1 MVDSDGYGA
10 RQGQT
15 PIERLI
21 EDCRTLSP
29 AGIERIAAGWD
40 ANHQHE
46 AFHSAEKAALHTI
59 ESQGK
64 STDWDALRNQLLG
77 LTERG
82 TPLVR
87 YRTGDLAQIK
97 RGACACGR
105 SSARAE
111 GGVRGRLSE
120 RLRPDRLG
128 GFDQP
133 GEPGAAGQRLRRNIG
148 EDRAGIVAPGDGV
161 RCQVPEEGR
170 LA

>member
-64 STDWDALRNQLLG
+64 STDWDVLRNQLLG

-82 TPLVR
+82 TPLISWRLEHGAV
-87 YRTGDLAQIK
+87 GHKAEDALIAAALAL
-97 RGACACGR
+97 
-105 SSARAE
+105 SAGPGLPRHNAE
-111 GGVRGRLSE
+111 TLIAPMSE
-120 RLRPDRLG
+120 ALPWLATAV
-128 GFDQP
+128 
-133 GEPGAAGQRLRRNIG
+133 AASH
-148 EDRAGIVAPGDGV
+148 
-161 RCQVPEEGR
+161 
-170 LA
+170 

>member
-40 ANHQHE
+40 ANHHHE

-59 ESQGK
+59 EAQGK
-64 STDWDALRNQLLG
+64 GSDWDVLRNQLLG

-82 TPLVR
+82 TPLISWRLEHGAV
-87 YRTGDLAQIK
+87 GHKAEDALIAAALAL
-97 RGACACGR
+97 
-105 SSARAE
+105 SAGSGLPRHDAE
-111 GGVRGRLSE
+111 TLIAPMSE
-120 RLRPDRLG
+120 ALPWLTTAV
-128 GFDQP
+128 
-133 GEPGAAGQRLRRNIG
+133 AASH
-148 EDRAGIVAPGDGV
+148 
-161 RCQVPEEGR
+161 
-170 LA
+170 

>member
-82 TPLVR
+82 TPLISWRLEHGAV
-87 YRTGDLAQIK
+87 GHKAEDALIAAALALSA
-97 RGACACGR
+97 G
-105 SSARAE
+105 SSLPRHDAE
-111 GGVRGRLSE
+111 TLIAPMSE
-120 RLRPDRLG
+120 ALPWLTTAV
-128 GFDQP
+128 
-133 GEPGAAGQRLRRNIG
+133 AASH
-148 EDRAGIVAPGDGV
+148 
-161 RCQVPEEGR
+161 
-170 LA
+170 

>member
-64 STDWDALRNQLLG
+64 GTDWDALRNQLLG

-82 TPLVR
+82 TPLISWRLEHGAV
-87 YRTGDLAQIK
+87 GHKAEDALIAAALALSA
-97 RGACACGR
+97 G
-105 SSARAE
+105 SSLPRHDAE
-111 GGVRGRLSE
+111 TLIAPMSE
-120 RLRPDRLG
+120 ALPWLTTAV
-128 GFDQP
+128 
-133 GEPGAAGQRLRRNIG
+133 AASH
-148 EDRAGIVAPGDGV
+148 
-161 RCQVPEEGR
+161 
-170 LA
+170 

>member
-1 MVDSDGYGA
+1 MVDNDGYGA

-82 TPLVR
+82 TPLISWRLEHGAV
-87 YRTGDLAQIK
+87 GHKAEDALIAAALALSA
-97 RGACACGR
+97 G
-105 SSARAE
+105 SSLPRHDAE
-111 GGVRGRLSE
+111 TLIAPMSE
-120 RLRPDRLG
+120 ALPWLTTAV
-128 GFDQP
+128 
-133 GEPGAAGQRLRRNIG
+133 AASH
-148 EDRAGIVAPGDGV
+148 
-161 RCQVPEEGR
+161 
-170 LA
+170 